1 MNIFRSV
8 SNSHLPLQCY
18 SSTRT
23 TIHRRIHGVG
33 KRCLSNIARKPS
45 TAQKIGLIFSVTI
58 SSGFLINYAGYMG
71 MLHAEAIQLPTV
83 EESDQLQAKSLQKRG
98 DILSSSQIQAMNG
111 WEYPGVYA
119 WGNNTGRVIE
129 DSDEPFVKTAKRIPY
144 FDGKLF
150 RDMKLDQNF
159 GAAIAENGDLIQW
172 GKEFSS
178 ENWSPSLTLRGKD
191 LIKLAISKDRILAL
205 SSNGEVYSISPNQTH
220 QITEPHPEKRQW
232 FQFWKSFSDVGYRRI
247 EPKNLSWGEKITDIS
262 SGMEHGLLL
271 TSKGRVFSVAS
282 AFSEFPSKGQLGIP
296 DLTWKTRP
304 TGHFDQPHEIKSLDG
319 FEITK
324 IATGDYHSLVLD
336 KAGRVFSFGDNSHG
350 QLGNDLNSSTSTIDV
365 PSLLPLEKLYKGTN
379 MLQKVSNIAAGGKN
393 SFFMIDSIRKA
404 DKSVGSSARSTRITA
419 DTWSCGQGILGSLGN
434 GRWTHIQ
441 DTPTKINS
449 LSGLFEYDEERNVT
463 IPIRVAK
470 LSVGA
475 THVSAVLNN
484 ITNVQTENKKKPA
497 NDTVWGADVLLWGG
511 NEFYQLGTA
520 KRSNSCQPVS
530 INPLDTIVSKDKV
543 KKHRFQIMPPR
554 KTRWNNMKSY
564 VEQELEC
571 GRGITAVYWKA

>member
-8 SNSHLPLQCY
+8 SNPRLTLQCY
-18 SSTRT
+18 SSTR
-23 TIHRRIHGVG
+23 IIIPKRIHGLG
-33 KRCLSNIARKPS
+33 KRCLSNIARQPS
-45 TAQKIGLIFSVTI
+45 TARKIGLIFSVTL
-58 SSGFLINYAGYMG
+58 SSGFLINYAGG
-71 MLHAEAIQLPTV
+71 IGTLHAEAIQLPTV
-83 EESDQLQAKSLQKRG
+83 EESDQLEAKSCQKRG

-129 DSDEPFVKTAKRIPY
+129 DSDEAFIKTAKRIPY

-159 GAAIAENGDLIQW
+159 GAAIAENGDLLQW
-172 GKEFSS
+172 GKEFSP

-205 SSNGEVYSISPNQTH
+205 SSNGEVYSISNNQAD
-220 QITEPHPEKRQW
+220 QITEPHPEKLQW
-232 FQFWKSFSDVGYRRI
+232 FQFWKGFSDVGYRRI
-247 EPKNLSWGEKITDIS
+247 EPKNLSWGEKVTDIS

-304 TGHFDQPHEIKSLDG
+304 TGPFDQPHEIKSLDG

-336 KAGRVFSFGDNSHG
+336 KAGRVFSFGDNSYG
-350 QLGNDLNSSTSTIDV
+350 QLGSGLNTSSSTIDV
-365 PSLLPLEKLYKGTN
+365 PSLLPLERLYKGTS

-393 SFFMIDSIRKA
+393 SFFMIDSIRKT
-404 DKSVGSSARSTRITA
+404 DKANGSSARITA

-449 LSGLFEYDEERNVT
+449 LSGLFEYDEVRNLT
-463 IPIRVAK
+463 IPIHVAK

-484 ITNVQTENKKKPA
+484 ITNVQTDNNKIPT

-520 KRSNSCQPVS
+520 KRSNSCQPVP
-530 INPLDTIVSKDKV
+530 INPLDAIVNKDKEKV
-543 KKHRFQIMPPR
+543 KKNRFQIMPPR
-554 KTRWNNMKSY
+554 KTCWNNMKSY